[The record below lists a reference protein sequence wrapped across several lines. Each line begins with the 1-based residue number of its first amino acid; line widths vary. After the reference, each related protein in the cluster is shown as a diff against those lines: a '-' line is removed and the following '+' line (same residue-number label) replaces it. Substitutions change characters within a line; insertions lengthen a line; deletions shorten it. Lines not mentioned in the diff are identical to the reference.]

1 MKEIRMKARA
11 KINISLDV
19 IRKRED
25 GYHDLSM
32 VMQTINLYDK
42 VNIKLGA
49 KKGLPIDIKTNLN
62 FLPTDDKNL
71 VYKVIEYMKNTY
83 GLKENI
89 FVDLYK
95 VIPIAAGLAGGSADA
110 AATIKGMNL
119 LYGLDLSMTDMIGIG
134 KQFGADI
141 PYCLVEGTVLAEG
154 IGDEMT
160 YLPSFPECIVVIAKP
175 NISVSTAFVFG
186 NLRLEEVSN
195 RPNTP
200 LLIDAINRGDF
211 TTISKNLCNVLEEV
225 TIKEYPTIQQVKD
238 CMLLNG
244 ANGALMSGSG
254 SAVFGLFDNKEV
266 ALKATAI
273 LKKQELIKF
282 AYATTVYNRERDSY
296 HGQ

>member
-186 NLRLEEVSN
+186 NLRLEEVLN

-225 TIKEYPTIQQVKD
+225 TIKDYPTIQQVKD
-238 CMLLNG
+238 CMLLNS